1 MVDQKESVNLG
12 ELENIFLLKGVEF
25 ESIQGLLET
34 CSVQCLKKG
43 EVLIHA
49 GQPNH
54 FLYLLLSGRLRI
66 HLELELNPIVVLEPG
81 EIVGE
86 LSLIDGQLT
95 SAHVAADEDCR
106 LLVLDEKTMWSL
118 VVSCHAFARNLLF
131 VLAQRLRHGNSLILT
146 AQQLQPVESYAVIDV
161 LTGLHNRYGL
171 DTMLAQEMRHS
182 REGGSTLSSL
192 LFDIDNFNS
201 CNDFYGHRGGD
212 RALYTIARTLRE
224 GMGKK
229 GLIARYGGD
238 QFLILMPD
246 TDARTAKE
254 TGDRLR
260 GEACEVKIYRAN
272 RRPLPPVTLSGGLA
286 QMSEE
291 DTPVSLIA
299 ATKWALHQAK
309 SEGGDRLSVVDR
321 PSKLN

>member
-1 MVDQKESVNLG
+1 MIDQRKSLDPG
-12 ELENIFLLKGVEF
+12 ELENMHLLRGVEL
-25 ESIQGLLET
+25 ESIQGIFEA
-34 CSVQCLKKG
+34 CSVKCLEKG

-49 GQPNH
+49 GKSNH
-54 FLYLLLSGRLRI
+54 FLYMLLSGRLRI
-66 HLELELNPIVVLEPG
+66 HLELELNPIVLLEPG

-95 SAHVAADEDCR
+95 SANVVADEDCR
-106 LLVLDEKTMWSL
+106 LLVLSERTLWSL
-118 VVSCHAFARNLLF
+118 VVSCHAVARNLLF
-131 VLAQRLRHGNSLILT
+131 VLAQRLRHGNSLIWT
-146 AQQLQPVESYAVIDV
+146 AQQLQPVERYAVIDV
-161 LTGLHNRYGL
+161 LTGLQNRHGL
-171 DTMLAQEMRHS
+171 DTILAQEIQHS
-182 REGGSTLSSL
+182 KQGGLTLSSL
-192 LFDIDNFNS
+192 LFDIDHFNS
-201 CNDFYGHRGGD
+201 YNDSYGLRGGD
-212 RALYTIARTLRE
+212 RVLYTIARTLRE
-224 GMGKK
+224 GMGEK

-260 GEACEVKIYRAN
+260 GEACEAKIYRAD

-309 SEGGDRLSVVDR
+309 REGGDRLSMVDR
-321 PSKLN
+321 PR

>member
-1 MVDQKESVNLG
+1 MVDQTESVDLG
-12 ELENIFLLKGVEF
+12 ELENMLLLKGAEL
-25 ESIQGLLET
+25 ESIQGLLEN

-54 FLYLLLSGRLRI
+54 ILYLLLSGRLRI

-95 SAHVAADEDCR
+95 SANVVADEDCR
-106 LLVLDEKTMWSL
+106 LLVLGEKTLWSL
-118 VVSCHAFARNLLF
+118 VVSCHAVARNLLF
-131 VLAQRLRHGNSLILT
+131 ILAQRLRHGDSLILT

-161 LTGLHNRYGL
+161 LTGLHNRHGL

-182 REGGSTLSSL
+182 KESGLALSSL
-192 LFDIDNFNS
+192 LFDIDDFNHY
-201 CNDFYGHRGGD
+201 NDFYGHRGGD

-224 GMGKK
+224 GMGEK
-229 GLIARYGGD
+229 GLISRYGGD

-260 GEACEVKIYRAN
+260 GEACEAKIYRADQ
-272 RRPLPPVTLSGGLA
+272 RPLPPITLSGGLA

-291 DTPVSLIA
+291 DTPVSWIA

-309 SEGGDRLSVVDR
+309 REGGDRLSVVDR